1 MCVSK
6 KFKNI
11 FGNFIRLIILSLINY
26 LNIKF
31 YLINNL
37 LFLYF
42 RLEILRVELK
52 VSIVNLKIFIIV
64 FLCM

>member
-11 FGNFIRLIILSLINY
+11 FGNFILIILSLINY